1 MGLTRRG
8 LDHKIIASYVN
19 VNNIYIQKRCFMRT
33 SVGAQEACQPKLWWG
48 VLLLLTTW
56 ISWPV
61 AVALF
66 ILLLWTGRLEDWRRA
81 GLSLWQDAI
90 GWSQPGAR
98 SSPGAGGNQAFSQ
111 YRSDTLRRLEEEER
125 EFRGFLTRLRA
136 AKDKAE
142 FDQFMA
148 ERRSQSNS
156 PNPTTLTAEP

>member
-1 MGLTRRG
+1 
-8 LDHKIIASYVN
+8 
-19 VNNIYIQKRCFMRT
+19 MRT
-33 SVGAQEACQPKLWWG
+33 FVGAHEACQPKLWWG
-48 VLLLLTTW
+48 ALLLLTAW

-111 YRSDTLRRLEEEER
+111 YRSDALRRLEEEER
-125 EFRGFLTRLRA
+125 EFRTFLTRLRA

-148 ERRSQSNS
+148 ERGSQSNS
-156 PNPTTLTAEP
+156 PNPTTLTTEP